1 MKVRVATNNKD
12 INQIMKDR
20 IIKRKNFNCMNVLI
34 AVKFSL
40 IWKRNYGKIKN

>member
-1 MKVRVATNNKD
+1 MRDAKNNKD
-12 INQIMKDR
+12 INQTMKDR
-20 IIKRKNFNCMNVLI
+20 IINRKNFNCMNVLT

>member
-1 MKVRVATNNKD
+1 MRDAKNNKD
-12 INQIMKDR
+12 INQTMKDR
-20 IIKRKNFNCMNVLI
+20 IINRKNFNCMNVLI